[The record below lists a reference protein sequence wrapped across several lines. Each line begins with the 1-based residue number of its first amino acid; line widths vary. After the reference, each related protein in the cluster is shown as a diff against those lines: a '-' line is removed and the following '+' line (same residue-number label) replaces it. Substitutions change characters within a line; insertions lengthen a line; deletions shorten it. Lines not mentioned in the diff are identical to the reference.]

1 MDCTSLHQTEPA
13 FPLEQCVQVVSAPCH
28 TGGIALAENAVDELV
43 AADNGPDQQMGA
55 LRALELELISRL
67 RSATGEYFIF
77 ANNMIEL
84 LDARMRILRV
94 SQKQHGA
101 AALGINPA
109 EAKQHNHLIS
119 TQSRS

>member
-1 MDCTSLHQTEPA
+1 MDCTSLRNTEPA
-13 FPLEQCVQVVSAPCH
+13 FPLEQCVQVVSAACH

-43 AADNGPDQQMGA
+43 AAHNGPDQQMGA

-77 ANNMIEL
+77 ANNMIEFHT
-84 LDARMRILRV
+84 RMRILRV

-101 AALGINPA
+101 AALGI
-109 EAKQHNHLIS
+109 K
-119 TQSRS
+119 SRGS

>member
-1 MDCTSLHQTEPA
+1 VFRWFRLHAT
-13 FPLEQCVQVVSAPCH
+13 L
-28 TGGIALAENAVDELV
+28 GGIALAENAVDELV
-43 AADNGPDQQMGA
+43 AAHNGPDQQMGA
-55 LRALELELISRL
+55 LRALELALISRL

-109 EAKQHNHLIS
+109 EAKQHNHLIP

>member
-1 MDCTSLHQTEPA
+1 MRNTEPA
-13 FPLEQCVQVVSAPCH
+13 FPLEQCVQVVSAACH
-28 TGGIALAENAVDELV
+28 TGGIALAENAVNELV
-43 AADNGPDQQMGA
+43 AAHNGPDQQMGA

-94 SQKQHGA
+94 S
-101 AALGINPA
+101 
-109 EAKQHNHLIS
+109 AKA
-119 TQSRS
+119 TWRCCFRDQSRGN

>member
-1 MDCTSLHQTEPA
+1 MDCTSLRNTEPA
-13 FPLEQCVQVVSAPCH
+13 FPLEQCVQVVSAACH

-43 AADNGPDQQMGA
+43 AAHNGPDQQMGA

-94 SQKQHGA
+94 AQKQHGV

-109 EAKQHNHLIS
+109 QAKRHNHLIP